1 MRIQE
6 EWLESESGLDMEQN
20 NSSTIYPNAE
30 VRVEKAQFSILHLR
44 RLCVE
49 KRNNY
54 FPRFSKK

>member
-1 MRIQE
+1 MKIQE

-44 RLCVE
+44 RLCV
-49 KRNNY
+49 
-54 FPRFSKK
+54 KK